1 VKNFTLSFPN
11 WSGAGYLKDRWIPVR
26 ERRDNDFINGCET
39 ERKGK
44 MSELRGLREKID
56 SIDDEILRLLNKR
69 AEIVIEVARIKRKEN
84 ARFYSPQREKEIL
97 DRLIS
102 VNKGPFPNSAVKPLF
117 REILSA
123 SLSLEEPLK
132 VAYFG
137 PVATFTHLAAM
148 RYFGSSASLIPVEG
162 IKDVFEAVYSGQTEF
177 GVVPVENSNE
187 GVVSYTLDMFM
198 DYDLKISGEVMLK
211 ISHNLLSRSGD
222 RSKIKKIYS
231 HPQPTAQC
239 RKWLERNMPGIAV
252 QEATSTARAAELAS
266 REDDAAAI
274 ASEVAAKIYDLHFV
288 ERHIEDFKDNY
299 TRFFIISREPAAKTG
314 RDKTSIMFS
323 TKDRPGALFDVLEP
337 FKRAKINL
345 TKIES
350 RPSKRKAWEY
360 IFFVDMEGHQGDKK
374 VKKAIDEVSEGCLY
388 LKILGS
394 YPAGDAND

>member
-1 VKNFTLSFPN
+1 
-11 WSGAGYLKDRWIPVR
+11 
-26 ERRDNDFINGCET
+26 
-39 ERKGK
+39 
-44 MSELRGLREKID
+44 MSELKNLRGEID
-56 SIDDEILRLLNKR
+56 AIDEEILNLLNRR
-69 AEIVIEVARIKRKEN
+69 ARIVIEVAGIKRKEN
-84 ARFYSPQREKEIL
+84 TRFYSPEREKEIL
-97 DRLIS
+97 QRLIS
-102 VNKGPFPNSAVKPLF
+102 INKGPFPNSAIKPLF

-123 SLSLEEPLK
+123 SLSLEQPLK

-148 RYFGSSASLIPVEG
+148 RYFGSSAVLIPAEG
-162 IKDVFEAVYSGQTEF
+162 IKDVFESVYSGQTEY

-222 RSKIKKIYS
+222 KTKIKKIYS

-239 RKWLERNMPGIAV
+239 RKWLERNVPGIPIL
-252 QEATSTARAAELAS
+252 ESTSTAKAAEMAS
-266 REDDAAAI
+266 REEDAAAI

-288 ERHIEDFKDNY
+288 ERHIEDYKDNY
-299 TRFFIISREPAAKTG
+299 TRFFVISWEPSKRTG
-314 RDKTSIMFS
+314 TDKTSIMFS
-323 TKDRPGALFDVLEP
+323 TKDRPGALFTILEP
-337 FKRAKINL
+337 FKQAKINL

-360 IFFVDMEGHQGDKK
+360 IFFVDMGGHMDDKK
-374 VKKAIDEVSEGCLY
+374 VKKAIDEVKEGCLY

-394 YPAGDAND
+394 YPAGGTND